1 MATDDADDLEAL
13 FDSIAGSVMPEPV
26 PEPAPTVQAAAPVA
40 ATGGDLYSQAGQLVR
55 RLHDTLNEVGR
66 DSANQLHT
74 AAEQA
79 SNKVK
84 TAINTIDMLQ
94 ESIEEEAEQLS
105 AKWQQLMDGKLG
117 VDEFKLLAKETSAY
131 LKEVPGK
138 TKSTVEQL
146 HGLGGMPDT
155 QPIKK
160 MADAAQLL
168 ENQLVQ
174 ALITN
179 APDAKKKELGG
190 NVTTPDQIKAALG
203 SLGF

>member
-26 PEPAPTVQAAAPVA
+26 PEPA
-40 ATGGDLYSQAGQLVR
+40 ATAQVTATATSGDLYSQAGQLVR

-66 DSANQLHT
+66 NSADQFHT
-74 AAEQA
+74 LAEQSSDKA
-79 SNKVK
+79 KI
-84 TAINTIDMLQ
+84 AINTIDMLQ
-94 ESIEEEAEQLS
+94 ESIESEAEQLS
-105 AKWQQLMDGKLG
+105 TKWQQLMDGKLS

-131 LKEVPGK
+131 LQDVPGK
-138 TKSTVEQL
+138 AKSTVEQL
-146 HGLGGMPDT
+146 HGLGSMPDI

-160 MADAAQLL
+160 LADAAQLL

-174 ALITN
+174 ALIAN
-179 APDAKKKELGG
+179 APEAKKKDLGG
-190 NVTTPDQIKAALG
+190 SISTPDQIKAALG